1 MARKTSRS
9 SDVAELANK
18 AIAKRLRELVTDT
31 TVLAKHLDCSIQAI
45 NQYKQ
50 GTSQPKIENIIK
62 IAEFYNVSVDYLFG
76 ITETKNRDT
85 TIQAICE
92 ETGLSE
98 KAVNGIRGYESLPLY
113 DELSEIQK
121 QKLQASAIIDEARIK
136 KIYNGLR
143 KGYLK
148 KSERLVKTQNKLFEA
163 DGYRKFIEELEE
175 YLKSETLHK
184 KAKDKLKTIP
194 YSENMTGSDIMEL
207 VSENEEEEKI
217 FIEALDMI
225 DEEEKAKEKA
235 EYKFYK
241 LNQSFEKLIEGI
253 VSKEL
258 EKE

>member
-1 MARKTSRS
+1 MARKTSKS

-85 TIQAICE
+85 TIQAVCE

-98 KAVNGIRGYESLPLY
+98 KAVNRIRGYESLPRY
-113 DELSEIQK
+113 DELPEIQK
-121 QKLQASAIIDEARIK
+121 QKIQSSNMGDLAK
-136 KIYNGLR
+136 KVYNGLR

-148 KSERLVKTQNKLFEA
+148 SSERLVKTQNKLFEA
-163 DGYRKFIEELEE
+163 DGYREFIKELEE

-194 YSENMTGSDIMEL
+194 YSENMTGADIMQL
-207 VSENEEEEKI
+207 ASENEEEAKK
-217 FIEALDMI
+217 FLKVLDMFK
-225 DEEEKAKEKA
+225 EEEKTKEKA

-241 LNQSFEKLIEGI
+241 LNQSFQKLIEGI

>member
-85 TIQAICE
+85 TIQAVCE

-98 KAVNGIRGYESLPLY
+98 KAVENVILVGKSQPHLI
-113 DELSEIQK
+113 
-121 QKLQASAIIDEARIK
+121 EA
-136 KIYNGLR
+136 
-143 KGYLK
+143 
-148 KSERLVKTQNKLFEA
+148 QNKLISNLEYK
-163 DGYRKFIEELEE
+163 DFIIQFSV
-175 YLKSETLHK
+175 YLQQQKMYN
-184 KAKDKLKTIP
+184 A
-194 YSENMTGSDIMEL
+194 
-207 VSENEEEEKI
+207 
-217 FIEALDMI
+217 MI
-225 DEEEKAKEKA
+225 DYAQKNNISVISTPYFFPEDLLNDEEFTWGLEVSQK
-235 EYKFYK
+235 
-241 LNQSFEKLIEGI
+241 IEGMKRNQDFQMFI
-253 VSKEL
+253 LNEFFKDMVRKIADEDKGGLNNGDSD
-258 EKE
+258 